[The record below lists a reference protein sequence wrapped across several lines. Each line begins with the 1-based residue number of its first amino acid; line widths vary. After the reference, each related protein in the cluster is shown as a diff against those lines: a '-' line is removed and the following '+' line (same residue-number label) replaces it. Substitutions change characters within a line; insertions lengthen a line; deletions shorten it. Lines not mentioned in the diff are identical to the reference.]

1 MHVDI
6 LAYYAYSSK
15 IQIFF
20 SVGGYRF
27 LVAWRPPLA
36 FALLGCGNVIA
47 HSVIAVRTPA
57 GSDSDFHRSGDR
69 SMVTACAIRHASR
82 EGNGV
87 ASRVVLL

>member
-1 MHVDI
+1 MRRLKMHVDI

-36 FALLGCGNVIA
+36 SALLGCGNVIA
-47 HSVIAVRTPA
+47 HSVIAPPRAPI
-57 GSDSDFHRSGDR
+57 
-69 SMVTACAIRHASR
+69 VTSTALVT
-82 EGNGV
+82 GQW
-87 ASRVVLL
+87 